1 MTAFVASLGRETG
14 RSNWEI
20 CKRESLMATRAGSAG
35 TIRAGDDVYIWLAQT
50 GLIAR
55 TRVTSDA
62 RPVRPGEQLPW
73 PDLDPY
79 RYVWSMQVV
88 SDRVDDPPSESWSDL
103 QAGAGITSSPQFLPR
118 VPPGGAAFL

>member
-1 MTAFVASLGRETG
+1 MPAFVASLGRETG

-103 QAGAGITSSPQFLPR
+103 QAGAGITSSPQFFPR